1 MRRVLSC
8 FSILLPLLAGWDPA
22 SAQGPSSVLGAKPTI
37 GPATGTVRQRF
48 VAASD
53 GARLHVREAGPPHAH
68 TIVLVPGWTMPG
80 WIWEQQLRAFSRH
93 WRVVVMDPRGQGDS
107 EVAASGY
114 DHIQRGRDIGTV
126 IASTG
131 DRPVVVV
138 AWSLAVLETLALI
151 RTEGDRRIAGLVLV
165 DNSVGEDPPPPSPP
179 PAATRPAPKP
189 PHAEAM
195 RRFVH
200 GMFRTPRDDAWL
212 ARLTQAT
219 LRMPEATAKSL
230 LSWPVPRSYWK
241 EALYATGR
249 PVLYVVRPRWEAQA
263 ETLVRQRAG
272 TEIEIFR
279 NAGHALFVDEPARFN
294 AVVDGFIRR
303 RIWP

>member
-1 MRRVLSC
+1 M
-8 FSILLPLLAGWDPA
+8 
-22 SAQGPSSVLGAKPTI
+22 GAL
-37 GPATGTVRQRF
+37 RQRF
-48 VAASD
+48 VTASD
-53 GARLHVREAGPPHAH
+53 GARLHVLEAGPANAH
-68 TIVLVPGWTMPG
+68 TIVLVPGWTMPA
-80 WIWEQQLRAFSRH
+80 WIWDAQIRALSRH
-93 WRVVVMDPRGQGDS
+93 WRVVAMDPRGQGGSD
-107 EVAASGY
+107 VAPSGY
-114 DHIQRGRDIGTV
+114 DHVQRGRDIGAV

-138 AWSLAVLETLALI
+138 AWSLAVLETLALV

-165 DNSVGEDPPPPSPP
+165 DNSVGEDPPPPPPSPSLGKP
-179 PAATRPAPKP
+179 PPKP

-195 RRFVH
+195 RRFVR
-200 GMFRTPRDDAWL
+200 GMFWTPRDEAWL
-212 ARLTQAT
+212 KRLTQAT

-241 EALYATGR
+241 EALYATSR
-249 PVLYVVRPRWEAQA
+249 PVLYVIRPRWEAQA
-263 ETLVRQRAG
+263 ENLVRQRAG

-279 NAGHALFVDEPARFN
+279 NAGHALFVDDPARFN